1 VPVPQG
7 ARRQSEEGPK
17 KEKRQSLIQ
26 EVLSFNTE
34 QAQREDDLG
43 ADVGL
48 SEDHRFMLNPLSSFK
63 VTWDIFTIAVAILNG
78 FLVPYHIA
86 LLPHMYCKQEE
97 ENQLLDFNSSNALC
111 YPQSSLFVDIC
122 IYVIYFFD
130 LIIRFRTGFV
140 NAQSKIIMSPRKAAV
155 AYLSGWF
162 LVDLLTALPA
172 DIFLASRIDGG
183 FVEIKLV
190 QMLKMSKITSLT
202 KMVDKTPVANT
213 FRVIRVMF
221 SLLLLGHVIGCIYYY
236 LGRYEMEH
244 YANDGCNRSTGCPWI
259 LDENLVDANR
269 YTQYASAMY
278 WGMTMLTSVE
288 FGDVAPKTNVEK
300 FYAAS
305 CQVLGSIITA
315 LVFGEV
321 AAMIQNAEGGNRRYR
336 ELIASTNV
344 FLQLYDFPEQLRK
357 RVRNTIEYSYTL
369 HSGVQTH
376 ELLSTLPTA
385 LRAEVLGHVQRNV
398 THKCKLFERCSRN
411 FVKAV
416 SLAFEAMFF
425 LPSEVIYE
433 AGDANRSIY
442 FISRGVVNIMY
453 SDGDLKATLMQGE
466 YFGEV
471 SYFEKVKRHET
482 AQSKSYV
489 ELYFVTGEKMD
500 RILEQ
505 YPESRPLLQS
515 TAIDAAKIR
524 SRDPGKGAAKLKTIV
539 RAMSAMR
546 GLKVAHAP
554 RPFPAEPGSPR
565 EGSSPADAIA
575 LSRSSTGAHSRSPG
589 TGLTAGPT
597 PEKGRLFQLPVPPGE
612 RTAPPGGIAP
622 VEGADAEDGAA
633 PTPRDSTSRV
643 PQAGH
648 AAPPPQPPPGTSRSE
663 PKATDVSA
671 EAKYGS
677 LTYLKKAHA
686 AARGQAQALRRL
698 YASAAEE
705 ERRLAGEL
713 QRLESST
720 RGRAPADPN
729 RSARPPG
736 PAGG

>member
-1 VPVPQG
+1 MPAPPR
-7 ARRQSEEGPK
+7 ARGQVAGGGEGQK
-17 KEKRQSLIQ
+17 TKKRQSLIQ

-34 QAQREDDLG
+34 EAQKEDDPD
-43 ADVGL
+43 AEVGL
-48 SEDHRFMLNPLSSFK
+48 VENHRFMLNPLSSFK

-86 LLPHMYCKQEE
+86 LLPHMYCELEE

-122 IYVIYFFD
+122 IYVIYFVD
-130 LIIRFRTGFV
+130 LVVRLLTGF
-140 NAQSKIIMSPRKAAV
+140 AQSKIIMSPRKAGV

-190 QMLKMSKITSLT
+190 QMLKMSKITTLT

-221 SLLLLGHVIGCIYYY
+221 SLLLLGHVIGCIYFY

-259 LDENLVDANR
+259 LEENLVDANR

-288 FGDVAPKTNVEK
+288 FGNVAPNTNVEK

-336 ELIASTNV
+336 ELIASTNI

-416 SLAFEAMFF
+416 SLAFKAMFF

-453 SDGDLKATLMQGE
+453 ADGDLKATLMQGE

-471 SYFEKVKRHET
+471 SYFEKVKRYET

-500 RILEQ
+500 QILEQ

-515 TAIDAAKIR
+515 TAIDEAKIR
-524 SRDPGKGAAKLKTIV
+524 SKDPGKGAAKLKTIV
-539 RAMSAMR
+539 RAMTW
-546 GLKVAHAP
+546 LKGAHAP
-554 RPFPAEPGSPR
+554 IAAAAAPGSPR
-565 EGSSPADAIA
+565 EISPPADVGT
-575 LSRSSTGAHSRSPG
+575 LSRSSTGALSRSPS
-589 TGLTAGPT
+589 TGVITGPT
-597 PEKGRLFQLPVPPGE
+597 PEKGRLFQLPVPPGASE
-612 RTAPPGGIAP
+612 APPGGATP
-622 VEGADAEDGAA
+622 VKRAGAETGAA
-633 PTPRDSTSRV
+633 PAPQDSTSRILQPGLSEPT
-643 PQAGH
+643 PQL
-648 AAPPPQPPPGTSRSE
+648 PPGTSRAE
-663 PKATDVSA
+663 PKVTDMSA
-671 EAKYGS
+671 EATYGS
-677 LTYLKKAHA
+677 LSYLKEAHA
-686 AARGQAQALRRL
+686 AARGQAEALRRL
-698 YASAAEE
+698 YDSAAKE

-713 QRLESST
+713 QRRESST
-720 RGRAPADPN
+720 RGQAPAEPS
-729 RSARPPG
+729 RSAQPPG
-736 PAGG
+736 PAAA